1 MLGKVDSIYVLAR
14 KDNKENFMKLAKE
27 KLEERVNPSDKS
39 WDEKMK
45 IKQSCLIVEGRNGD
59 FFCDCMEGIKGKICK
74 HTASMHYWNET
85 GMSALIYLESRGS
98 GRRGLAVRDRGEGGS

>member
-39 WDEKMK
+39 WDE
-45 IKQSCLIVEGRNGD
+45 NGD
-59 FFCDCMEGIKGKICK
+59 FFCDCIEGIKGKIRK
-74 HTASMHYWNET
+74 HTTSMHYRNET
-85 GMSALIYLESRGS
+85 
-98 GRRGLAVRDRGEGGS
+98 